1 MNCPI
6 ALRCLARMSP
16 LALVI
21 GLAAPAWAQA
31 PDPFDNA
38 RHRRGP
44 VAANPEVALTNVGV
58 DTNVFNETR
67 NAKSD
72 FVFGVRPGTDVW
84 VRVGRVR
91 LEGHSHVAFNYFA
104 QYDTERSADTNNS
117 ARLEVRGQRLTPFA
131 RVGFVSARDRLTP
144 EFDARV
150 RRQEK
155 ALTLGTDV
163 SLGARTTVRASFDHF
178 DTNFNDRVAAGAFS
192 ASLDHR
198 ETSGTASVRYRLTP
212 LTTLV
217 LLTDRQ
223 QNRFDFATE
232 RDATGIRVTP
242 GVEFDAS
249 ALIRGTA
256 YLGYR
261 RFNFDAASVRD
272 FTGLVATVNLS
283 YAPRPTLRLG
293 FTADRNLEYSFD
305 IQQPYYVASGIGGDV
320 TQQFSQ
326 RWSGSARAVRRRL
339 NYRGAAGRL
348 ASPRNDGV
356 TQLSAGLGYRLGL
369 HARAEALL
377 AYNGRDSQLRDREY
391 SGVRLGSSL
400 TYEF

>member
-1 MNCPI
+1 MNCSI
-6 ALRCLARMSP
+6 DRRLSGVVRL
-16 LALVI
+16 LALLI
-21 GLAAPAWAQA
+21 GFAAPAWAQS
-31 PDPFDNA
+31 PEPFDNA
-38 RHRRGP
+38 RHRQGP
-44 VAANPEVALTNVGV
+44 VAANPELALINLGV
-58 DTNVFNETR
+58 DTNVFNETA
-67 NAKSD
+67 NAKGD

-84 VRVGRVR
+84 VRMGRLRV
-91 LEGHSHVAFNYFA
+91 EAHTQVAFLYFA
-104 QYDTERSADTNNS
+104 QYDTERSADTDNR
-117 ARLEVRGQRLTPFA
+117 ARIEVRGQRLTPFA
-131 RVGFVSARDRLTP
+131 QVGFVSARDRLTP

-155 ALTLGTDV
+155 SLTLGTDV
-163 SLGARTTVRASFDHF
+163 AVGAKTTLRAFFEHF
-178 DTNFNDRVAAGAFS
+178 DTNFNDRAAAGAFS

-198 ETSGTASVRYRLTP
+198 ETSGTASLRYRLTP

-232 RDATGIRVTP
+232 RDALGIRVTP
-242 GVEFDAS
+242 GVEFDAG

-261 RFNFDAASVRD
+261 RFDFDARSVKD
-272 FTGLVATVNLS
+272 FTGLEATVNLS
-283 YAPRPTLRLG
+283 YAPRPSLRLG

-320 TQQFSQ
+320 TQQFSP
-326 RWSGSARAVRRRL
+326 RWSGSARATRRRL
-339 NYRGAAGRL
+339 NYGGATSPL
-348 ASPRNDGV
+348 VSPRNDGV

-377 AYNGRDSQLRDREY
+377 AYNGRDSRVRDREY

-400 TYEF
+400 IYEF

>member
-1 MNCPI
+1 MNRSI
-6 ALRCLARMSP
+6 HHRWSAVACLLVP
-16 LALVI
+16 VI
-21 GLAAPAWAQA
+21 GLAAPAWAQS
-31 PDPFDNA
+31 PDPFDTA
-38 RHRRGP
+38 RHRQGP
-44 VAANPEVALTNVGV
+44 VAANPELALTNLGV
-58 DTNVFNETR
+58 DTNVFNEPT

-72 FVFGVRPGTDVW
+72 FVLGVRPGTDVW
-84 VRVGRVR
+84 VRMGRAR
-91 LEGHSHVAFNYFA
+91 IEGHTHVAFNYFS
-104 QYDTERSADTNNS
+104 QYDTERSADTYNR
-117 ARLEVRGQRLTPFA
+117 ARVEVRGQRLTPFA
-131 RVGFVSARDRLTP
+131 QVGFVSARDRLTP

-155 ALTLGTDV
+155 SLTVGTDV
-163 SLGARTTVRASFDHF
+163 AVGAKTTLRASFDRF
-178 DTNFNDRVAAGAFS
+178 DTNFNDSVAAGAFS
-192 ASLDHR
+192 TSLDHR
-198 ETSGTASVRYRLTP
+198 EDSGTVSLRYRLTP

-232 RDATGIRVTP
+232 RDAIGIRVTP
-242 GVEFDAS
+242 GVEFDAG

-261 RFNFDAASVRD
+261 RFDFDDRRVKD

-339 NYRGAAGRL
+339 NYGGAALRL
-348 ASPRNDGV
+348 VSPRNDGV

-377 AYNGRDSQLRDREY
+377 AYNGRNSELRDREY

-400 TYEF
+400 IYEF